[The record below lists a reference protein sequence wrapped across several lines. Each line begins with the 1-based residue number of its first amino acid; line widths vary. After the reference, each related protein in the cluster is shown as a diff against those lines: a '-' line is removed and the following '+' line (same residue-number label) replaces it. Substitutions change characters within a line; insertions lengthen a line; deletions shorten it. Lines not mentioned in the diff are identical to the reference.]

1 MHTRLF
7 RTIAVCWM
15 LLAGTTGQAQT
26 DAATAERLVRESG
39 LWEQIGAMATA
50 FPSAM
55 MQGVE
60 QARKRPSEAETARMR
75 QRAEQAF
82 AADRLQQRSTQVVAD
97 GMQPRHIARV
107 LGWYASGAGQAV
119 RTAEV
124 ATIAQQASVPPEV
137 LTRLGNELWAQMPP
151 ARRQLLLD
159 LIASMR
165 VAEAML
171 QITENSML
179 AMQRGLALADPELP
193 MPSAEQMRKGFQAQ
207 RPAMLKTFN
216 EMAQSSM
223 ALTYQKVPDRVL
235 KDYLTYCKS
244 PAGRHFND
252 LGLQAFD
259 QVFSAS
265 ITSLMQSL
273 AGTRDNQNI

>member
-1 MHTRLF
+1 M
-7 RTIAVCWM
+7 
-15 LLAGTTGQAQT
+15 
-26 DAATAERLVRESG
+26 
-39 LWEQIGAMATA
+39 
-50 FPSAM
+50 
-55 MQGVE
+55 
-60 QARKRPSEAETARMR
+60 
-75 QRAEQAF
+75 
-82 AADRLQQRSTQVVAD
+82 
-97 GMQPRHIARV
+97 
-107 LGWYASGAGQAV
+107 
-119 RTAEV
+119 
-124 ATIAQQASVPPEV
+124 PPEV
-137 LTRLGNELWAQMPP
+137 LTRLGNELWSQMPP
-151 ARRQLLLD
+151 TRRQLLQG
-159 LIASMR
+159 LIASMH

-193 MPSAEQMRKGFQAQ
+193 LPSAEQMRKGFLAQ

-223 ALTYQKVPDRVL
+223 ALTYQKVPDQVL
-235 KDYLTYCKS
+235 KEYLTYCKS

-259 QVFSAS
+259 QAFSAS

>member
-1 MHTRLF
+1 MHMRLF

-15 LLAGTTGQAQT
+15 LLASATGQAQT

-39 LWEQIGAMATA
+39 LWDQIGAMATA

-97 GMQPRHIARV
+97 GMQPQHIARV
-107 LGWYASGAGQAV
+107 LGWYASSAGQAV

-137 LTRLGNELWAQMPP
+137 LTRMGSELWSQMPP
-151 ARRQLLLD
+151 TRRQLLQG
-159 LIASMR
+159 LIASMH

-193 MPSAEQMRKGFQAQ
+193 LPSAEQMRKGFLAQ

-259 QVFSAS
+259 QAFSAS

>member
-1 MHTRLF
+1 MRFF
-7 RTIAVCWM
+7 RYIAFCWVV
-15 LLAGTTGQAQT
+15 LACATSQAQT

-39 LWEQIGAMATA
+39 LWEQIGAMAAA

-60 QARKRPSEAETARMR
+60 QARKRPSEAEIARMR

-82 AADRLQQRSTQVVAD
+82 AADRLQQKSTQVVAD

-107 LGWYASGAGQAV
+107 LGWYASSAGQAV

-124 ATIAQQASVPPEV
+124 STIAQQASVPPEV
-137 LTRLGNELWAQMPP
+137 LTRLGNELWSQMPA

-159 LIASMR
+159 LIASMH

-171 QITENSML
+171 QISENSML
-179 AMQRGLALADPELP
+179 AMQRGLSLADPEITL
-193 MPSAEQMRKGFQAQ
+193 PSAEQMRKGFLAQ
-207 RPAMLKTFN
+207 RPTLLKTFHD
-216 EMAQSSM
+216 MAQSSM

-235 KDYLTYCKS
+235 RDYLIYCKS

-259 QVFSAS
+259 QAFSAS

>member
-1 MHTRLF
+1 MHMRLF

-15 LLAGTTGQAQT
+15 LLVSATGQAQT

-39 LWEQIGAMATA
+39 LWDQIGAMATA

-82 AADRLQQRSTQVVAD
+82 TADRLQQRSTQVVAD
-97 GMQPRHIARV
+97 GMQPQHIARV
-107 LGWYASGAGQAV
+107 LGWYASSAGQAV

-124 ATIAQQASVPPEV
+124 ASIAQQASVPPEV
-137 LTRLGNELWAQMPP
+137 LTRMGNELWSQMPP
-151 ARRQLLLD
+151 TRRQLLQG
-159 LIASMR
+159 LIASMQ

-193 MPSAEQMRKGFQAQ
+193 LPSAEQMRKGFLAQ

-244 PAGRHFND
+244 PAGRHFNE

-259 QVFSAS
+259 QAFSAS